1 MRNKLILFSSIL
13 MLLFSC
19 KNNQQITV
27 EEILDLTPHQ
37 EENLDSVE
45 TEFNNKV
52 NWKIVN
58 EINQSEWIA
67 GQLNNNEKL
76 IIDSLHLFSKNLLPK
91 LYAHKQN
98 NLLWTSEK
106 NIEDAYR
113 ALELAWLDGLQPED
127 YHLSKLKSIQKKI
140 LKSTSKEEKSVWI
153 SRHDIILTDAIVL
166 YSFHLL
172 TGKIDP
178 VELDNNWNY
187 DNRTISRET
196 LLQLFQFLKDEKI
209 LEGLDQLRPS
219 NPSYRAMMNAMLF
232 YHNYKDNEWA
242 EINGFEKLEV
252 GDTNHFVPQIRKRL
266 SLCCQSNAVV
276 TDSMVFDSTLLKEV
290 VYFQKQHGLDDDG
303 VIGKQTVELLNL
315 TPQQRIDKL
324 KANLERLRW
333 LPNDVGDYVVEV
345 NIAAFKLYLKE
356 NGKLIHECKVM
367 TGKPYHKT
375 PIFKDEMEYIDFNPT
390 WTVPYSIATKET
402 LPRLKKEGAA
412 YLDRNNMEL
421 LNSSGKA
428 INAHN
433 VDFNSLSVGNFPYV
447 IRQKPGPGNAL
458 GVVKFMFPNQYSV
471 YLHDT
476 QSKAL
481 FSRSSRAFSH
491 GCIRVENPLELA
503 EILLDDKKRWDR
515 DKIDKVVDSRKTT
528 TVNLK
533 KDVDV
538 MLLYYT
544 AGLFPDGTLFYLPDV
559 YKRDQTILELLDAP
573 FIYDEKTHQRA
584 YQNRDSVALDT
595 ITKF

>member
-1 MRNKLILFSSIL
+1 
-13 MLLFSC
+13 
-19 KNNQQITV
+19 
-27 EEILDLTPHQ
+27 
-37 EENLDSVE
+37 
-45 TEFNNKV
+45 
-52 NWKIVN
+52 
-58 EINQSEWIA
+58 
-67 GQLNNNEKL
+67 
-76 IIDSLHLFSKNLLPK
+76 
-91 LYAHKQN
+91 
-98 NLLWTSEK
+98 
-106 NIEDAYR
+106 
-113 ALELAWLDGLQPED
+113 
-127 YHLSKLKSIQKKI
+127 
-140 LKSTSKEEKSVWI
+140 
-153 SRHDIILTDAIVL
+153 
-166 YSFHLL
+166 
-172 TGKIDP
+172 
-178 VELDNNWNY
+178 
-187 DNRTISRET
+187 
-196 LLQLFQFLKDEKI
+196 
-209 LEGLDQLRPS
+209 
-219 NPSYRAMMNAMLF
+219 
-232 YHNYKDNEWA
+232 
-242 EINGFEKLEV
+242 
-252 GDTNHFVPQIRKRL
+252 
-266 SLCCQSNAVV
+266 
-276 TDSMVFDSTLLKEV
+276 MVFDSTLLKEV